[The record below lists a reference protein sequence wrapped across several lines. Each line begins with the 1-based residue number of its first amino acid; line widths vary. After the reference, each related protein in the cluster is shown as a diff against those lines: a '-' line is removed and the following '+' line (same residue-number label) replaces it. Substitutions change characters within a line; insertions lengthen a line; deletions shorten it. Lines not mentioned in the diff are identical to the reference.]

1 VSDIDLSRFPHRYE
15 ARVRFSEV
23 DLFGALN
30 NARYASYFEDGR
42 LRYMRE
48 AGVADLTRLFDADPY
63 YIVRNELNYRRIV
76 RYDEA
81 IAIYTRVARLGRTS
95 FRFEHAA
102 TRLPEEEIVAD
113 GVGVA
118 VRVDPESERP
128 KPLDETFIR
137 NIQAYDTAAERD
149 AKEERR

>member
-1 VSDIDLSRFPHRYE
+1 VSEIDLARFPHRYE

-30 NARYASYFEDGR
+30 NARYVSYFEDGR

-48 AGVADLTRLFDADPY
+48 AGVADLSRLFDADPY

-76 RYDEA
+76 KYDES
-81 IAIYTRVARLGRTS
+81 IAIYTRVARLGRSS
-95 FRFEHAA
+95 FRFEHVA
-102 TRLPEEEIVAD
+102 TRLPDEEVVAD

-118 VRVDPESERP
+118 VRVDPETERA
-128 KPLDETFIR
+128 KPLDETFIT
-137 NIQAYDTAAERD
+137 NIRAFDPAAERD
-149 AKEERR
+149 AKEEER